1 MLIKVI
7 WYDDYKRTTLQCIV
21 ASNDAA
27 FCICDALDKSSYVRQ
42 WRLGCPEDTFV
53 WYHQDNNNFKK
64 LIIDPRKWD
73 YK

>member
-1 MLIKVI
+1 MIINK
-7 WYDDYKRTTLQCIV
+7 CIYNGKDIGCGDGV
-21 ASNDAA
+21 CPDCNWHQHQLWMEAHTHCGEAS
-27 FCICDALDKSSYVRQ
+27 
-42 WRLGCPEDTFV
+42 WGCPEDTFV